1 MTLKYIKS
9 FVIGFALIFPELT
22 LASSLVHSWNSPA
35 FSGEGYS
42 QHVLTVDN
50 QELTR
55 TQKIAA
61 DIKSEIDRLAREE
74 KNTNINKFIV
84 NFESR
89 VYAKLSQQLADE
101 LFSDNGATSGTMDL
115 VGNTLTWIREGDFV
129 RLIISEPDGTQT
141 EITVPVGDF
150 NF

>member
-1 MTLKYIKS
+1 MTHKYIKS
-9 FVIGFALIFPELT
+9 FVYGFAIIFPELT
-22 LASSLVHSWNSPA
+22 QASSLVHDWHSPA

-42 QHVLTVDN
+42 QHVLTIDN

-55 TQKIAA
+55 AQKIAA
-61 DIKSEIDRLAREE
+61 DIKAEIDRLAREE
-74 KNTNINKFIV
+74 KNTNINKFIA

-115 VGNTLTWIREGDFV
+115 IGNTLIWIREGNFV
-129 RLIISEPDGTQT
+129 RLIISEPDGTKT

-150 NF
+150 SF